1 MARSVTGGLWGSSC
15 MRCSS
20 VSFSI
25 SAASSFL
32 HAVNHHCALL
42 ITLSAMWLRKH
53 AFFLI
58 QWVHVVKHS
67 LDWLERFIKKT
78 KCTLFVQGQLFG
90 QSCRLGIILW
100 CAVFLSSHFNPPE
113 CSCLLKALL
122 SIDHYNQRG
131 RPGTVIECFGST
143 LNSQKLNCIKA
154 KKDIFLR
161 MRVSPTDGEITELG
175 IEEE

>member
-1 MARSVTGGLWGSSC
+1 MARSVTGGLWGCSC

-32 HAVNHHCALL
+32 HAVNHHCAL
-42 ITLSAMWLRKH
+42 ITLSAMWV
-53 AFFLI
+53 FP
-58 QWVHVVKHS
+58 HS
-67 LDWLERFIKKT
+67 VSSCNETIIRLSDLLKEP
-78 KCTLFVQGQLFG
+78 KCILFVQGHLFG
-90 QSCRLGIILW
+90 KSCCLGIILW
-100 CAVFLSSHFNPPE
+100 CAVFVSSLSTPPE
-113 CSCLLKALL
+113 YSCLLKATLL
-122 SIDHYNQRG
+122 SIDPYNQRG

-154 KKDIFLR
+154 KTLLR
-161 MRVSPTDGEITELG
+161 MRVSPTDAEIAELE